1 MNRLDYDYQGPLLK
15 NVGRFYINEK
25 RKAQMLTFS
34 CSGFEVIFYGT
45 ELRAYFV
52 ATEGGKKDGEGA
64 IAVVID
70 KSPFAHAEKVVLAK
84 PEALYTLAK
93 DLNPGF
99 HHLRIYR
106 RTESACSVMGWQY
119 LITDGEFRPLESKK
133 RLQIEF
139 YGDSITAG
147 NGVEGIFGDDN
158 FETRTEN
165 ALISYAALTSEK
177 LGADFA
183 IIAIGGYPLYK
194 SPWTALPTIKSIP
207 QMFSFADYD
216 WGTNFTNYILWDNC
230 KFIPDIVVINLGTND
245 EQYLNALPSHEV
257 VKEEEAFCAALR
269 DFIQQIK
276 YAYPQVKIVLTI
288 GMIRVQKVEKL
299 IYKVCQEHPNNVYFM
314 NFNSLSVGGFM
325 PNGGHPNAQM
335 HVAASEQLA
344 AFIKSIV

>member
-1 MNRLDYDYQGPLLK
+1 MKRLDYDYQGPLLK
-15 NVGRFYINEK
+15 NIGRFYISKK

-45 ELRAYFV
+45 ELLAYFV
-52 ATEGGKKDGEGA
+52 ATEGGKRDGEGA

-70 KSPFAHAEKVVLAK
+70 KTPFAQARKVVLDK

-93 DLNPGF
+93 DLAPGV
-99 HHLRIYR
+99 HHLRVYR
-106 RTESACSVMGWQY
+106 RTESACSAMGWQY
-119 LITDGEFRPLESKK
+119 LLTDGEFRPLASRK

-147 NGVEGIFGDDN
+147 NGVEGFLGDDN

-165 ALISYAALTSEK
+165 ALISYAALASEK
-177 LGADFA
+177 LDADFA

-216 WGTNFTNYILWDNC
+216 WGTNFTNYISWDNRR
-230 KFIPDIVVINLGTND
+230 FVPDIVVINLGTND
-245 EQYLNALPSHEV
+245 EQYLDALPSHEV
-257 VKEEEAFCAALR
+257 ANEEEAFCLALR

-276 YAYPQVKIVLTI
+276 GAYPKTKIILTI
-288 GMIRVQKVEKL
+288 GMIKVKKVEKIL
-299 IYKVCQEHPNNVYFM
+299 YKVSQEYQNDVYFM
-314 NFNSLSVGGFM
+314 KFNSLSVGGFM

-335 HVAASEQLA
+335 HVAAGEQLA
-344 AFIKSIV
+344 AFIKSII